1 MRGRLIEDCPSRLD
15 GIEQVF
21 SKEPKED
28 QEIWLETISYDMNY
42 IGLTKDMAIN
52 RNDRWDTIYVMDLT
66 VKTLGFKSRV
76 SSWQSRKKKEKER
89 LLIWCI
95 WISIA
100 FYEIIWTHG
109 VLC

>member
-1 MRGRLIEDCPSRLD
+1 VRGRLIEDCPSRLD

-52 RNDRWDTIYVMDLT
+52 RNDR
-66 VKTLGFKSRV
+66 
-76 SSWQSRKKKEKER
+76 
-89 LLIWCI
+89 
-95 WISIA
+95 
-100 FYEIIWTHG
+100 
-109 VLC
+109 